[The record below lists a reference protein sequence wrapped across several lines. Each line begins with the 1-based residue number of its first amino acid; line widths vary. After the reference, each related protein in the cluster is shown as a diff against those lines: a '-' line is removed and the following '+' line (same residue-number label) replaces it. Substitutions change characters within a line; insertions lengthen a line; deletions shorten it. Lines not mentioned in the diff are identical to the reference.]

1 MKPIALHPP
10 SVLIGLALAAVVVL
24 ATSAQTIVN
33 RGHLVGYVPAEQWT
47 FIKLSSDGLSGPN
60 AYTVPSD
67 RRLVVTRVASGL
79 AFTINGDS
87 QFTLARLQAVV
98 NDVGGNTRVVLQP
111 GDLVQGSGSIWGYLE
126 PL

>member
-1 MKPIALHPP
+1 MKPIALHPA

-24 ATSAQTIVN
+24 ATSAQTVVN

-47 FIKLSSDGLSGPN
+47 YIQLSSDGLSGPN
-60 AYTVPSD
+60 AYTVPID
-67 RRLVVTRVASGL
+67 RRLVVTRVASGFL
-79 AFTINGDS
+79 AINGDS
-87 QFTLARLQAVV
+87 TVFTPVRLQAVV
-98 NDVGGNTRVVLQP
+98 NDGGNTRVVLQP